1 MSQHSE
7 DRLSAPMEPRMS
19 AARILPFERPQSDLQ
34 KAVQQ
39 RALESIELQR
49 EREHQKP
56 PVWRSIIAFSLA
68 LLPVLVLLIGLD
80 GFLRLFHH
88 INEAYAK
95 MPARAPV
102 SAPAPD
108 QSEPGVVILSPMD
121 LQSAPA
127 QQPAHA
133 DEELGRTD

>member
-19 AARILPFERPQSDLQ
+19 TARILPFERPQSDLQ

-39 RALESIELQR
+39 RALESMERKR
-49 EREHQKP
+49 ERENQKP

-68 LLPVLVLLIGLD
+68 ILPVLVMLVGLD
-80 GFLRLFHH
+80 GFLRVFHH
-88 INEAYAK
+88 INAVYAK
-95 MPARAPV
+95 MPGRAPV

-108 QSEPGVVILSPMD
+108 QSEPGVVMLSPMD
-121 LQSAPA
+121 LGLEPA
-127 QQPAHA
+127 KQPPTPAKN
-133 DEELGRTD
+133 